1 MAPLLLSTK
10 YAPPP
15 LPPHGVIERAVLSE
29 SLSASG
35 GVILVSAPPGYG
47 KTTFVLD
54 WLARSGQATAWLTL
68 DPADSDPAVFGA
80 YLVAAVRR
88 ALPGLDPG
96 VGAGPEG
103 AGPVASLLPLLNALD
118 SLGQPL
124 VIALDDYHEITSAA
138 VHELTAF
145 LARHLPATARLAI
158 ITRQDPP
165 LPLARLRA
173 RSQLVEVRAA
183 DLRFGPGDA
192 GRFLAESMG
201 VVVTASA
208 IERLTDR
215 TEGWIAGLQLAG
227 LSLRTSSDAEAFVA
241 EFGATDRYIFDY
253 LTDEALASQPPA
265 VRSFLEA
272 TCVLSRLTGPLCD
285 AVTGGN
291 DGAEMLATLS
301 EANLFL
307 APLDDRRAWYRYHR
321 LFADLVAS
329 GLDPSRRSDL
339 HRRAAGWYASN
350 RLMPEAIHHALAAGD
365 AERAAALMEAEVEGA
380 LARGETRTI
389 VGWCDALPAGTLDAH
404 PVLGVM
410 RAWATFF
417 LGDIAG
423 AEALLGRVDPRGP
436 ADTRT
441 SARRLGLEAWF
452 ANRHDRAEAEA
463 LARGA
468 IEGLD
473 PGDPVFRGLAFTTLG
488 ESLVGSDVRRAI
500 DAFEE
505 AHRCARQ
512 AGRSALLAGTIYS
525 LANTNVVYGRR
536 RAAEELCRRAIDEV
550 GGQPGGAP
558 AWIGMV
564 HLSLGTALF
573 EADELVQARQHIAT
587 GQKLCD
593 RAGLRV
599 TMLGASEWYEVLGLH
614 LLGER
619 DAAWRR
625 LEAVR
630 REAERVGI
638 TRVATAMTLLA
649 AELLLLEDDAAE
661 ARRRLDVVPA
671 VHPTVLGTIR
681 DRGRQTWAR
690 VLVATG
696 EPAEAL
702 RILEPLAVEQRAG
715 ARFGRL
721 VATLVATA
729 IAHDRSSDR
738 AAATAAL
745 EEAVTLAADEG
756 YRRAFLDPALPLR
769 GLLQA
774 ARRANP
780 AFVDGLAEGRRDRDV
795 GGPAGLNGPASGG
808 GRDGALVEP
817 LSVREIEVLR
827 LVAGGLSNDE
837 IGRAL
842 FISTGTAKWHVHNV
856 IAKLGARNR
865 VTLVAR
871 ARELGLA

>member
-15 LPPHGVIERAVLSE
+15 LPPHGVIERAALSGA
-29 SLSASG
+29 LSSSR

-47 KTTFVLD
+47 KTTLVLD
-54 WLARSGQATAWLTL
+54 WLARSGLAAAWLTL
-68 DPADSDPAVFGA
+68 DEADSDPAVFVA
-80 YLVAAVRR
+80 YLAAAVRR
-88 ALPGLDPG
+88 ALPALDPL
-96 VGAGPEG
+96 VGAGPQG
-103 AGPVASLLPLLNALD
+103 AGVASLPPLLNALD
-118 SLGQPL
+118 SLGEPL
-124 VIALDDYHEITSAA
+124 VIALDDYHEITSEA
-138 VHELTAF
+138 VHEMTAF
-145 LARHLPATARLAI
+145 LARHLPSTIRLAI

-165 LPLARLRA
+165 FPLARLRA
-173 RSQLVEVRAA
+173 RGQLAEVRAA
-183 DLRFGPGDA
+183 DLRLAPGDA

-201 VVVTASA
+201 VILPVPT

-227 LSLRTSSDAEAFVA
+227 LSLRTSPNAEAFVA
-241 EFGATDRYIFDY
+241 DFGSTDRYIFDY
-253 LTDEALASQPPA
+253 LTDEALASQSPA

-272 TCVLSRLTGPLCD
+272 TCILSRLTGPLCD
-285 AVTGGN
+285 AVTGGT
-291 DGAEMLATLS
+291 DGAEMLAALS

-307 APLDDRRAWYRYHR
+307 TPLDDRRAWYRYHR

-329 GLDPSRRSDL
+329 GLDRARRAEL
-339 HRRAAGWYASN
+339 HRRAAGWLASN
-350 RLMPEAIHHALAAGD
+350 GFAPEAIHHALAAGD
-365 AERAAALMEAEVEGA
+365 PEGAAALMEAEVEGA

-389 VGWCDALPAGTLDAH
+389 VGWCDALPAATFDAH

-423 AEALLGRVDPRGP
+423 AEAVLGRVDPRGP
-436 ADTRT
+436 ADARTR
-441 SARRLGLEAWF
+441 ARRLGLEAWF
-452 ANRHDRAEAEA
+452 ANRHDRADAEA
-463 LARGA
+463 LARSA

-473 PGDPVFRGLAFTTLG
+473 AGDAVFRGLAFTTLG
-488 ESLVGSDVRRAI
+488 ESLVGTDVRRAI

-525 LANTNVVYGRR
+525 LANTNVVFGRR
-536 RAAEELCRRAIDEV
+536 RAAEELCRQAIDEA
-550 GGQPGGAP
+550 GGQPGGSP
-558 AWIGMV
+558 AAIGMV
-564 HLSLGTALF
+564 HLALGGALF

-593 RAGLRV
+593 RAGLRI

-625 LEAVR
+625 LEAIR

-690 VLVATG
+690 VLSATG
-696 EPAEAL
+696 HPAEAL
-702 RILEPLAVEQRAG
+702 RILEPLAIEQRAG

-729 IAHDRSSDR
+729 IAHDRAGDR
-738 AAATAAL
+738 AAATVAL
-745 EEAVTLAADEG
+745 EDAVALAADEG

-769 GLLQA
+769 DLLPA
-774 ARRANP
+774 ARCGDP
-780 AFVDGLAEGRRDRDV
+780 AFVDGLADRRRDRAA
-795 GGPAGLNGPASGG
+795 GGPARVVGPASRE
-808 GRDGALVEP
+808 GRDRPPLEP

-827 LVAGGLSNDE
+827 LVAAGLSNDE

-842 FISTGTAKWHVHNV
+842 FISTGTAKWHVHNI

-871 ARELGLA
+871 ARDLGLV